1 MQQNTELPVVTA
13 QCEGKIKGSTREC
26 HRRNSCYRY
35 TSIGVIPST
44 PWLPKYEYMCIVQDS
59 FFHDVAESSIKSVQE
74 GVMTTNSYKSN
85 GETVAE
91 LNFEKSFTSWLEQ
104 YPIPITYTVVD
115 GRIATVT
122 VGGEEYYS
130 DGVLTEALW
139 ILAQEDFENTEEY
152 QTASALERD
161 GEHQQLQGEY
171 FASCM

>member
-59 FFHDVAESSIKSVQE
+59 FFHDVAESSIKSVRE
-74 GVMTTNSYKSN
+74 NVMTTSSYKSN

-91 LNFEKSFTSWLEQ
+91 LNFEKTLTVELN
-104 YPIPITYTVVD
+104 YTVSAGKVSCVWAGD
-115 GRIATVT
+115 SEA
-122 VGGEEYYS
+122 YS
-130 DGVLTEALW
+130 SRTPYSQMLFE
-139 ILAQEDFENTEEY
+139 LARAHFENTEEY
-152 QTASALERD
+152 QTASAIERD